1 MNESMY
7 NHGLMIHNHDFF
19 EITYILKGKG
29 LYSQNRKTTP
39 ISEGDIVMVSPSD
52 THRFEPLTND
62 FHWINCIFQ
71 PQALGLDNKQP
82 TLSELLTLDCDNENI
97 PQEISHQI
105 FLQRK
110 GDIFKNLFFDMK
122 KEYVKSSNGYQK
134 IMNMQLRLLLM
145 KISFAYSPK
154 IQEDTSLGMT
164 DEALRL
170 LVQSFFKFSSLYSK
184 ITLEELAAKAHV
196 TPKYFS
202 ELFKKKT
209 GVSLSSYICELRIH
223 RAAELLVSTDANIEE
238 IMHYVGYND
247 SKFFYKSFKNMFG
260 MTPAQYRK
268 KMRLILII
276 IRASCLISLTYLLT
290 EICIVC
296 STLICNYIIKNM
308 FFLLGHYDY
317 SGAL

>member
-1 MNESMY
+1 MKTYKFCEIARHGELICMNESMY
-7 NHGLMIHNHDFF
+7 NHGLMMHNHDFF

-110 GDIFKNLFFDMK
+110 GDIFKNLFSDMK

-170 LVQSFFKFSSLYSK
+170 LVQSFFKFSPLYSK

-268 KMRLILII
+268 KNE
-276 IRASCLISLTYLLT
+276 AHS
-290 EICIVC
+290 
-296 STLICNYIIKNM
+296 NNN
-308 FFLLGHYDY
+308 
-317 SGAL
+317 